1 MRKDDNL
8 KREIMT
14 RELRL
19 IYYNNYLFKNGV
31 ITKREHDKMNLAIIS
46 KSGKRRR
53 NELHE
58 ISLEER
64 LSSARHI
71 WYVPIHIQT

>member
-1 MRKDDNL
+1 MKQDNKL
-8 KREIMT
+8 RLEITT

-19 IYYNNYLFKNGV
+19 LYYNAFLLKSGV
-31 ITKREHDKMNLAIIS
+31 ITKREHDRMNLAIIS
-46 KSGKRRR
+46 KYGRRR
-53 NELHE
+53 HDELGE

-71 WYVPIHIQT
+71 

>member
-1 MRKDDNL
+1 MKKYNKL
-8 KREIMT
+8 EVEIMI

-19 IYYNNYLFKNGV
+19 LYYNNYLFKNGI
-31 ITKREHDKMNLAIIS
+31 ITKREHDKMNLEIIS
-46 KSGKRRR
+46 KCGKRRR
-53 NELHE
+53 SELGE

-71 WYVPIHIQT
+71 